1 MATTCMSVNG
11 SGATNSSRGLFF
23 QLKLGLIPADPNRHN
38 VAPRSQAP
46 VLRRRDPGEAGSAD
60 DLVLQTMRWGLV
72 PHWSKHEDKTLNT
85 TNARREQLVEG
96 GGMWQ
101 SIKGKRRCA
110 VLCEGSV
117 RHVPPMATNALN
129 FTRYYE
135 WLKKGKERLPHFTK
149 RKDGQLMLLAGLYD
163 HAHLEGQLATFEA
176 SCDALTWPQG
186 RANLCG
192 RSQS

>member
-1 MATTCMSVNG
+1 MATTCTSV
-11 SGATNSSRGLFF
+11 SGLAANSSSLGAYLQSGLGAHS
-23 QLKLGLIPADPNRHN
+23 LHCVRHN
-38 VAPRSQAP
+38 IAPRSQAP
-46 VLRRRDPGEAGSAD
+46 VLRRREPGEEGSPGV
-60 DLVLQTMRWGLV
+60 LILQTMRWGLI

-117 RHVPPMATNALN
+117 GLILCMARNGLN
-129 FTRYYE
+129 GTRYYE

-163 HAHLEGQLATFEA
+163 RAQLEGPSAFLVMRRVM
-176 SCDALTWPQG
+176 P
-186 RANLCG
+186 
-192 RSQS
+192 

>member
-11 SGATNSSRGLFF
+11 SGAINSNRGAY
-23 QLKLGLIPADPNRHN
+23 IPLNVMRVSVDSVRHN
-38 VAPRSQAP
+38 IAPRSQAP
-46 VLRRRDPGEAGSAD
+46 VLRRREPAEDGSPN

-72 PHWSKHEDKTLNT
+72 PHWNKHEDKTLNT
-85 TNARREQLVEG
+85 TNARREHLVEG

-117 RHVPPMATNALN
+117 GLILCMTRNGLN
-129 FTRYYE
+129 GTRYYE

-163 HAHLEGQLATFEA
+163 RAQLEGPSAFLVMRRVM
-176 SCDALTWPQG
+176 P
-186 RANLCG
+186 
-192 RSQS
+192 